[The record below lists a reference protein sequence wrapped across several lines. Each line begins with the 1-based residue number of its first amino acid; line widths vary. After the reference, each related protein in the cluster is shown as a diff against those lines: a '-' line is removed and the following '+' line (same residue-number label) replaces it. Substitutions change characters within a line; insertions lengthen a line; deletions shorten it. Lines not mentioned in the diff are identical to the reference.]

1 MRRRLGTDQA
11 SDGGLTLLE
20 LVIAVFV
27 LAMGSIA
34 AVRTTDQARVAIGG
48 AKDRMLAQLA
58 VRNRAEELRLPL
70 GTPSLSDVVR
80 LGGQTFTI
88 TSETLPTVSGVR
100 QVSLSAQS
108 ERGVG
113 ARIVVYLP
121 GRGDDPQAPCRG
133 GCRSVAD

>member
-1 MRRRLGTDQA
+1 MRSRITPRGSRSEQ
-11 SDGGLTLLE
+11 GITLLE

-34 AVRTTDQARVAIGG
+34 ALRATDQARVAIGG

-58 VRNRAEELRLPL
+58 TRNRAEELRLP
-70 GTPSLSDVVR
+70 GGGAIGLSDIMP
-80 LGGQTFTI
+80 LGGQNFTI
-88 TSETLPTVSGVR
+88 TTETLPTVSGVV
-100 QVSLSAQS
+100 QVAISAQS

-121 GRGDDPQAPCRG
+121 GG
-133 GCRSVAD
+133 GL